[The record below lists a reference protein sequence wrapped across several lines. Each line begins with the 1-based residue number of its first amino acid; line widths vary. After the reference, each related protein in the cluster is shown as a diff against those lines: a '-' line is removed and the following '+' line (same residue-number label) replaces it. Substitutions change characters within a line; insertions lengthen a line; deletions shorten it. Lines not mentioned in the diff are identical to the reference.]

1 MEIGR
6 VVSIENNHKPV
17 EVAKK
22 GTEVCIK
29 VDPIP
34 GDAPKMLGRHFDEN
48 DLLVSKVIVLS
59 FCIFGQDQRYTDYY
73 PMLYQCSATE
83 GFTFVQFRSLS

>member
-1 MEIGR
+1 M
-6 VVSIENNHKPV
+6 SIENNHKPV

-29 VDPIP
+29 IEPVP

-48 DLLVSKVIVLS
+48 DLLVSKV
-59 FCIFGQDQRYTDYY
+59 CIQ
-73 PMLYQCSATE
+73 
-83 GFTFVQFRSLS
+83 